1 MKKEKNIQKG
11 INGYSFMH
19 GWFNYLR
26 DNYGKVNTYH
36 SALYIYIVHRAN
48 TLRWVEEIGLPTDW
62 TLQRAG
68 FKNPKQYLKTLKE
81 LTDFGVIKQI
91 SKSRNQHEAT
101 IVSLVEFSTIMSE
114 PSAEPDNEAT
124 TIVNAL
130 PNTEVTAEANIL
142 ATTSPDAWVD
152 TEASTVLLNS
162 KNDINNLNIIND
174 VNIISNTTIE
184 KSTIDLNSIESR
196 LQSNIPFQSFKEL
209 DEFLLENNLELQ
221 INSKMLFTNLNFA
234 KGSIEKQLK
243 YIKDNIK

>member
-36 SALYIYIVHRAN
+36 SALYMYIVHRAN
-48 TLRWVEEIGLPTDW
+48 TLGWVKEIGLPTEY
-62 TLQRAG
+62 TFQRAG
-68 FKNPKQYLKTLKE
+68 FANDKTYRKYLDDLIN
-81 LTDFGVIKQI
+81 LGFIKSI
-91 SKSRNQHEAT
+91 SKSTNQHVAT
-101 IVSLVEFSTIMSE
+101 IVSLVSFPINSSEASSE
-114 PSAEPDNEAT
+114 PDNKAGTIANASPNNEAT
-124 TIVNAL
+124 TE
-130 PNTEVTAEANIL
+130 PNIL
-142 ATTSPDAWVD
+142 AYTPPDAWVD
-152 TEASTVLLNS
+152 TEASTALLNS
-162 KNDINNLNIIND
+162 KNNINDINSIND
-174 VNIISNTTIE
+174 INFEKNTNVE
-184 KSTIDLNSIESR
+184 KSSIDLNSSESR